1 MCVVSCPWLKN
12 FQTSWLLLSI
22 VSDYDNVYK
31 TKECKKKTSLKI
43 FIYNISK
50 SILSIFLIFK
60 LRSLFVVACESEVLR
75 AIWDLYLLEADPFLV
90 FFLMLVMVING
101 RYDGQITT
109 TKITRPLVLIIIISF
124 VIINFIFV
132 KSF

>member
-1 MCVVSCPWLKN
+1 M
-12 FQTSWLLLSI
+12 
-22 VSDYDNVYK
+22 
-31 TKECKKKTSLKI
+31 
-43 FIYNISK
+43 
-50 SILSIFLIFK
+50 
-60 LRSLFVVACESEVLR
+60 VACESEVLR